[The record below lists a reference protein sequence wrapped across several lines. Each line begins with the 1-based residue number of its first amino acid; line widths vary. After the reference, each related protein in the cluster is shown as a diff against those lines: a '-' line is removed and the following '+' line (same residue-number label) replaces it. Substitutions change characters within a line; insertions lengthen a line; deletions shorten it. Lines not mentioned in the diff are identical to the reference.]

1 MPRELLVTREILDE
15 RRRFSRE
22 DLCGLC
28 GVDSAFMFD
37 QIAEGVLHPEGHDPR
52 FWRFSGTSVKR
63 VQTAIRLQ
71 RDLDINLP
79 GVALILD
86 LLEELEGFRRQIRD
100 S

>member
-1 MPRELLVTREILDE
+1 MPRKLPLTCEILDE
-15 RRRFSRE
+15 RRRFSLD

-28 GVDSAFMFD
+28 RVDSAFVFD
-37 QIAEGVLHPEGHDPR
+37 LIAEGVLHPEGDDPR
-52 FWRFSGTSVKR
+52 FWQFSGTSVKR
-63 VQTAIRLQ
+63 VQTAIRLK

-86 LLEELEGFRRQIRD
+86 LLEELEELRRQIRD